1 MLSSR
6 EVLIFFIMNIAERLE
21 KEVCELLPPCMS
33 NGIRVLPPP
42 YGVDS
47 AWYGAKLI
55 GNVSYLAQHNL
66 LQ

>member
-1 MLSSR
+1 MQSSR
-6 EVLIFFIMNIAERLE
+6 KVLIFLIMNFIAERLE
-21 KEVCELLPPCMS
+21 KEVCGLLPPCMN

-55 GNVSYLAQHNL
+55 GNVSYPF
-66 LQ
+66 